1 MGKGCFWFI
10 FVNFFIGC
18 CVINEW
24 EVWITFLIY
33 LGIFVGLII
42 ISYFKTRCPVC
53 KGIEFE
59 EETFELRRSEIF
71 YKHENDEINPYRR
84 VRYKTVETCKKCG
97 YQRAKNYEETKSA

>member
-1 MGKGCFWFI
+1 MYGCILTYII
-10 FVNFFIGC
+10 F
-18 CVINEW
+18 
-24 EVWITFLIY
+24 LSY
-33 LGIFVGLII
+33 LGIFVVLII